1 VIDVG
6 FDFTGRHVL
15 VTGGTRGLGLSIAQ
29 AFLESGAR
37 VSITGTKILPSL
49 YDADLSRFEYHQLR
63 LTSSE
68 AIDSFVER
76 IGALDVLVNA
86 AGARL
91 STDLAE
97 HEREFVCHS
106 ARLGFVGPLRLTQ
119 QLRPRL
125 CASNAPGGGAVVHT
139 GSTGRWLELT
149 QTPAD
154 AEAELIAQTS
164 RTGRAWSRLGTRV
177 NMVLPPARLSVPHQQ
192 RGHLSSYSGAG
203 HHGTSHHGSGY
214 GSTADSALLT
224 RPRVTTGVTAEQVA
238 SVTLFLASGGAAA
251 VTGQTLHAD
260 ARH

>member
-1 VIDVG
+1 MIDVG

-119 QLRPRL
+119 QSASAAVRL
-125 CASNAPGGGAVVHT
+125 ERTRRRRCGAHRVH
-139 GSTGRWLELT
+139 GPLARAT

-154 AEAELIAQTS
+154 AEAGSTAQTS
-164 RTGRAWSRLGTRV
+164 RTGGPGPASAPGSTWCCLPRGSASRTSSADTSR
-177 NMVLPPARLSVPHQQ
+177 PTPAR
-192 RGHLSSYSGAG
+192 A
-203 HHGTSHHGSGY
+203 T
-214 GSTADSALLT
+214 TARAT
-224 RPRVTTGVTAEQVA
+224 AARPTAPC
-238 SVTLFLASGGAAA
+238 
-251 VTGQTLHAD
+251 
-260 ARH
+260 